1 MYFLKHQNFC
11 LFLVVCLA
19 LNVIAQHLQQ
29 WFVKRFCNNAYWVEA
44 VSKVVQ
50 IIFAFKS
57 ESESRFLMET

>member
-11 LFLVVCLA
+11 RFLVVCLT

-29 WFVKRFCNNAYWVEA
+29 WFVKRFCNSADWAEA

-50 IIFAFKS
+50 YIFASKS
-57 ESESRFLMET
+57 E